1 MKTRFIILGLSVL
14 LMVVKVAGQSVDKMT
29 ERLRVAVGKSQEWQN
44 IYILLKDRPEI
55 NSDYG
60 VTVDIYASN
69 GKKVMDNCR
78 GTLTGTFLQLDLT
91 NNQPG
96 YIL

>member
-44 IYILLKDRPEI
+44 IYILLKDRSEI
-55 NSDYG
+55 NSEYG
-60 VTVDIYASN
+60 SN
-69 GKKVMDNCR
+69 G
-78 GTLTGTFLQLDLT
+78 
-91 NNQPG
+91 
-96 YIL
+96 